1 MLISRTVTRMT
12 AISKMNPVCVNDH
25 YILAAVQQARTRRAC
40 RLSFSVV
47 NRRDP
52 EGSNADDMSGL
63 ALHGKMRCRL
73 NIFPFRLHRLLS
85 YHLQVVLSLVAN
97 RWWYPSCYQRDAW
110 WAGNARALNGLCFIG
125 LSAFLKQILVP
136 VWKRRVCVVMRLGKP
151 SFGKNYLKP
160 TYLAG

>member
-1 MLISRTVTRMT
+1 MGIVYGDFLYGPFSPYRPLETFGKNLVFFNLLV
-12 AISKMNPVCVNDH
+12 NPRSGELYENSLRLFIDVDFEDSNEDDGDLKDEPRVCKRSLH
-25 YILAAVQQARTRRAC
+25 FGGSPAGTRRAC

-85 YHLQVVLSLVAN
+85 YHLQVVLSFVAN
-97 RWWYPSCYQRDAW
+97 R
-110 WAGNARALNGLCFIG
+110 
-125 LSAFLKQILVP
+125 
-136 VWKRRVCVVMRLGKP
+136 
-151 SFGKNYLKP
+151 
-160 TYLAG
+160 

>member
-1 MLISRTVTRMT
+1 MFISRTATRMT

-85 YHLQVVLSLVAN
+85 YHLQVVLSCVAN

-125 LSAFLKQILVP
+125 LFSISEADTCSCLKETCLCCYAA
-136 VWKRRVCVVMRLGKP
+136 R
-151 SFGKNYLKP
+151 
-160 TYLAG
+160 